1 MKKSKI
7 QKDQGLRQA
16 VQHKNEAAERM
27 TLSDDFTDR
36 LMQRI
41 EESHPQPIPQRER
54 RIKSLLYWGKM
65 VGAAVA
71 VSILLLFSVGIALNF
86 RQSEK
91 PDFVVQTDT
100 IKAAPQTEPEKVEKQ
115 QKQENLEK
123 TDTVKK
129 IKERYRMPR
138 PPKHYMAKA
147 ETEPITPEP
156 EPIDEKELAERAAEE
171 EMKHLEMEM
180 MARMNGNLQVDYM
193 DMTREIRERGER
205 MSQRAAIAMSNE
217 E

>member
-36 LMQRI
+36 LMRRI
-41 EESHPQPIPQRER
+41 EESLPQPIPQRER

-71 VSILLLFSVGIALNF
+71 ASILLLFSVEIALNF

-91 PDFVVQTDT
+91 PDFVAQTDT

-138 PPKHYMAKA
+138 LPKHYMAKA

-156 EPIDEKELAERAAEE
+156 EPIDEKELAEIAAE
-171 EMKHLEMEM
+171 
-180 MARMNGNLQVDYM
+180 
-193 DMTREIRERGER
+193 
-205 MSQRAAIAMSNE
+205 
-217 E
+217 

>member
-1 MKKSKI
+1 
-7 QKDQGLRQA
+7 
-16 VQHKNEAAERM
+16 
-27 TLSDDFTDR
+27 
-36 LMQRI
+36 
-41 EESHPQPIPQRER
+41 
-54 RIKSLLYWGKM
+54 
-65 VGAAVA
+65 
-71 VSILLLFSVGIALNF
+71 
-86 RQSEK
+86 
-91 PDFVVQTDT
+91 
-100 IKAAPQTEPEKVEKQ
+100 
-115 QKQENLEK
+115 
-123 TDTVKK
+123 
-129 IKERYRMPR
+129 MPR

-171 EMKHLEMEM
+171 EMRHLEMEM